1 MEHSATQPDSELRPG
16 DLETLTIGNLGDL
29 YRAFRV
35 PDALKPLTTPL
46 LRPFARRFGLELLQ
60 TDRRVAEIGLQ
71 GAMAETLVR
80 FEVELQPYSAET
92 IPTTGPLLITANH
105 PGLSDA
111 PALLASL
118 SRPDLKILG
127 AERDLWA
134 ALPALRAR
142 LAVIDPARPQRSVAA
157 VLTHLRS
164 GGALLT
170 FPAGRMH
177 QTRPGARR
185 SRGRDVT

>member
-1 MEHSATQPDSELRPG
+1 MKKLLVLIAGALGATL
-16 DLETLTIGNLGDL
+16 
-29 YRAFRV
+29 
-35 PDALKPLTTPL
+35 LKKKLDD
-46 LRPFARRFGLELLQ
+46 Q
-60 TDRRVAEIGLQ
+60 Q
-71 GAMAETLVR
+71 
-80 FEVELQPYSAET
+80 
-92 IPTTGPLLITANH
+92 
-105 PGLSDA
+105 
-111 PALLASL
+111 
-118 SRPDLKILG
+118 